1 MAMSNA
7 SMYGAGEQ
15 PPMTGVAVEADGQ
28 APTAPA
34 EMGSACEQAA
44 SAAVSQRQSEGRKVA
59 MGGV

>member
-1 MAMSNA
+1 MPMSNA
-7 SMYGAGEQ
+7 SMRGQGAQ
-15 PPMTGVAVEADGQ
+15 PPTTGVAMEADGQ

-44 SAAVSQRQSEGRKVA
+44 SVAVTHNESEGRKVA